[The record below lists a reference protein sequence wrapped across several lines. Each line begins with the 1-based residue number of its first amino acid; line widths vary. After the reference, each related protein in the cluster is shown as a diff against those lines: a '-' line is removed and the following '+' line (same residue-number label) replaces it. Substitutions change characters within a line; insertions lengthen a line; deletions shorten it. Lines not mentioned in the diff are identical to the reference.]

1 MKNKNSLNEFYE
13 VDEVGFFIEFLQE
26 RVIYEKFKKNYVE
39 TEEVI
44 FVNAIDFITSSFDFK
59 NTEEGEEFWS
69 KINEEWKIELDKF
82 RKEFIE
88 KQQQ

>member
-59 NTEEGEEFWS
+59 NTEEGEEFWN
-69 KINEEWKIELDKF
+69 KINEEWKIELEKF
-82 RKEFIE
+82 RKENE
-88 KQQQ
+88 NK

>member
-59 NTEEGEEFWS
+59 NTEEGEEFWD

>member
-1 MKNKNSLNEFYE
+1 MKKENKLNEL
-13 VDEVGFFIEFLQE
+13 DEVEFFIEFLQE

>member
-13 VDEVGFFIEFLQE
+13 VDEVEFLIEFLQE

-59 NTEEGEEFWS
+59 NTEEGEEFWN